1 MRKINNEHQ
10 RIKEET
16 GAFSSQYRIIQHITT
31 LKEIRKSALRREMK
45 RKVNLFKEK
54 CVEEMAFQKL
64 LGFSFLSFLLVN
76 HGSHDRSKDGEEPK
90 GIEELV
96 IE

>member
-45 RKVNLFKEK
+45 IKVNLFKEK

-64 LGFSFLSFLLVN
+64 LGFSFLSFLQQFKVQIYDL
-76 HGSHDRSKDGEEPK
+76 HKK
-90 GIEELV
+90 GNSCSLNKV
-96 IE
+96 R